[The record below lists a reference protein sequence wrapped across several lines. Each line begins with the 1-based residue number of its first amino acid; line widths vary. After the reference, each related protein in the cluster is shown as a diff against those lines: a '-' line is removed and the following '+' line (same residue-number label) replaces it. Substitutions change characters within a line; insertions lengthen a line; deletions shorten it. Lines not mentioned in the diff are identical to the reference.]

1 MGKKSKGLFINGVLD
16 SLTPAVPLDHE
27 VSSRNRLL
35 ACLRMHIVW
44 IKSIYIHRVLGACLC
59 LYNGKYYLITIA
71 CHICIVV
78 YIEVSSDEGSDCS

>member
-1 MGKKSKGLFINGVLD
+1 MGKESKGLFINGVLD
-16 SLTPAVPLDHE
+16 SPTPAMPLDLE
-27 VSSRNRLL
+27 VDNRNRLL

-44 IKSIYIHRVLGACLC
+44 IKSLYIHRILGAWLC
-59 LYNGKYYLITIA
+59 LYNGRCYLIITA